1 MPFQTFS
8 LEQDSSILSFSLQVF
23 FIYLFN
29 QYKVFS
35 LKSLKV
41 KSSKEMDEKLEQE
54 VRIPNI
60 FAIHSFGQI
69 FEHFA
74 RIVNPCFHRCYMT
87 LFRKEGSKKDC
98 SKS

>member
-1 MPFQTFS
+1 M
-8 LEQDSSILSFSLQVF
+8 
-23 FIYLFN
+23 
-29 QYKVFS
+29 FS

-87 LFRKEGSKKDC
+87 LFRKEGSKKHC
-98 SKS
+98 SKT